1 MPEVDRLIAGSHE
14 ASENLPMP
22 AALQDPFIKTTA
34 AATAFQAA
42 PRLEVPTEGNS
53 AEDDSSGVVD
63 RILAAITQLQDTK
76 RQPTAT
82 YRVQF
87 NAKCGFREVERAVPY
102 LYALGISDLYASPF
116 LQAQPHSSHGYD
128 IVNHAA
134 INPEIGTLD
143 ELRSLRSSLRE
154 HGMGLI
160 ADVVP
165 NHMSNSPQL
174 NAWWQDVL
182 ENGPSSP
189 YASYFD
195 IDWMPLK
202 PDLAYKVLLPV
213 LGDQF
218 GKVLEDS
225 QLVVRFGTG
234 SFWLEYFDRQFPLAP
249 RSYTVILSLRIEE
262 LQQQL
267 GEQDADLL
275 ELRSILTAIR
285 NLPPRTET
293 DPERLAEQRREKEV
307 IKRRL
312 HELVERSSGIA
323 GFVAENLR
331 LINGQKGDS
340 QSFDRLDELLG
351 GQAYRL
357 AYWRVAADEI
367 NYRRFFDVNDLAAIC
382 TENPLVFAET
392 HRLLFELLDEGTLT
406 GLRIDHPDG
415 LYDPRG
421 YLCQLQEQEFVR
433 LCRRELA
440 REIGALPANSL
451 KRSELESES
460 IAIEQKLVDLWKAAM
475 GIPGS
480 PLGRL
485 LFVVV
490 EKILAHDETIPNDW
504 PVHGTVG
511 YEFLNTLNG
520 LFVAPAGERT
530 LSALYTRFTGCS
542 LDFDALAYQCKRLI
556 VKSVMGSELHVLGH
570 RLDRISERNRLTRD
584 FSLSSLTRSLQ
595 EVVACFGVYR
605 TYVEPDRV
613 LERDL
618 HYVGRA
624 VALAK
629 RHNPAMNTSIFDF
642 VHDVLLLRY
651 HDNTG
656 PEEREAI
663 ERFVGKFQQ
672 LTGPIMGKAVE
683 DTAFYRFNRLVS
695 LNEVG
700 GEPARFGTS
709 VAEFHQLNQSRLPRL
724 SHTLNATST
733 HDTKRSEDV
742 RARISVLSEIGREW
756 RERVQRWSR
765 WHKRLKIE
773 VEGTEVPSRNSEYL
787 LYQTLVGIWPQQIP
801 AGREL
806 AAFVDR
812 IEQYMLKVVREAKVH
827 TSWIS
832 PNEAYETGV
841 TRFARAILTE
851 DRRRPFL
858 RDIDEFARKVAD
870 HGRWNSLAQ
879 LVLKVGSPGV
889 PDLYQGTEFWT
900 LTLVDPDNRQPVNLA
915 ARRDS
920 FDQLQADMAQA
931 VGISDAS
938 DAIESW
944 LSAPS
949 ENGANRTAESQMLQ
963 HLIEQRTDG
972 PVKQFVTL
980 ISLRTRR
987 EYEKLFSMGEYIP
1000 LPVTGKFAENVVA
1013 FARRHQDKAVM
1024 VIAPRLS
1031 VSLSGFG
1038 GPPPLGELWQDT
1050 AVTLPDFLWG
1060 RGLVNRFT
1068 REMQHP
1074 VQSGNSLRM
1083 SDVFR
1088 SFPVALYTPAKS

>member
-1 MPEVDRLIAGSHE
+1 
-14 ASENLPMP
+14 MP
-22 AALQDPFIKTTA
+22 AALQDPFITTVA
-34 AATAFQAA
+34 VTKIFPEVSRPDIPTDGDTEVGEAT
-42 PRLEVPTEGNS
+42 GI
-53 AEDDSSGVVD
+53 VD
-63 RILAAITQLQDTK
+63 QILATIA
-76 RQPTAT
+76 RQQEATRLPAAT

-87 NAKCGFREVERAVPY
+87 NANCGFREVERAVPY
-102 LYALGISDLYASPF
+102 LYSLGISDLYASPF

-143 ELRSLRSSLRE
+143 ELRSLRSALRE

-218 GKVLEDS
+218 GKVLEDG
-225 QLVVRFGTG
+225 QLVVRFGGG

-262 LQQQL
+262 LQQHL
-267 GEQDADLL
+267 GEQDAHLL

-293 DPERLAEQRREKEV
+293 DSERLAEQRREKEV

-312 HELVERSSGIA
+312 HELLERSSEIA
-323 GFVAENLR
+323 DFVAENIR
-331 LINGQKGDS
+331 QINGRKGES
-340 QSFDRLDELLG
+340 ASFDRLDELLD

-382 TENPLVFAET
+382 TENPRVFAET

-421 YLCQLQEQEFVR
+421 YLCHLQEQEFVR
-433 LCRRELA
+433 LCRQELA
-440 REIGALPANSL
+440 REISNLPVSSL
-451 KRSELESES
+451 ERNDLELQSA
-460 IAIEQKLVDLWKAAM
+460 AIEGQLVELWKAAM
-475 GIPGS
+475 VIPGS
-480 PLGRL
+480 PLARL

-490 EKILAHDETIPNDW
+490 EKILAHDETLPNDW

-542 LDFDALAYQCKRLI
+542 LDFEGLAYQCKRLI

-584 FSLSSLTRSLQ
+584 FSLSSLTRALQ

-629 RHNPAMNTSIFDF
+629 RHNPAMNASIFDF

-656 PEEREAI
+656 LEEREAI

-700 GEPARFGTS
+700 GEPDRFGTS

-773 VEGTEVPSRNSEYL
+773 VEGTEVPSRNSEFM
-787 LYQTLVGIWPQQIP
+787 LYQTLVGIWPEQVP
-801 AGREL
+801 AGHEL
-806 AAFVDR
+806 KAFIDR

-827 TSWIS
+827 TSWVS
-832 PNEAYETGV
+832 PNEAYEAGV
-841 TRFARAILTE
+841 TKFVRAILTE

-870 HGRWNSLAQ
+870 HGRWNSLSK

-889 PDLYQGTEFWT
+889 PDFYQGTEFWT
-900 LTLVDPDNRQPVNLA
+900 LTLVDPDNRQPVNLV

-920 FDQLQADMAQA
+920 FDRLQAEMAQA
-931 VGISDAS
+931 LGIVSTSDAVE
-938 DAIESW
+938 AW
-944 LSAPS
+944 LSS
-949 ENGANRTAESQMLQ
+949 SSDNSDIRTAEDQMLQ
-963 HLIEQRTDG
+963 HLIEQRVDG
-972 PVKQFVTL
+972 RIKQFVTL

-987 EYEKLFSMGEYIP
+987 EFEELFSMGEYFP

-1013 FARRHQDKAVM
+1013 FARRHQDQAVV

-1050 AVTLPDFLWG
+1050 AVTLPDFLENC
-1060 RGLVNRFT
+1060 GLVNRFT

-1083 SDVFR
+1083 ADVFR